1 MEIKVNGISIS
12 IENSTPVAS
21 FESLMLDI
29 DKQNKIL
36 STEADNLAKTI
47 NDYNMLTAI
56 KAAESL
62 SCKSTE
68 GVGEKIATTVKN
80 ILEKI
85 KEAII
90 KLGKFIAD
98 IFANGALVT
107 RANML
112 LNKINKM
119 NDEDINFDATINM
132 DQFTIFSKIV
142 LPNTFIIRDWGKM
155 YKASIQIVIGVVNT
169 LKADSDESSYT
180 DKFDDVVEEFVKD
193 AENDPLLCGLFDI
206 HANAND
212 ETENGIF
219 SSHFKPLKALGL
231 NTKHDIVEFL
241 TLVKSRQD
249 PLTQSLKDI
258 QPKLKELTNKVNK
271 IASENEDVSS
281 TAVKGLNMCVKAFTT
296 LTKCST
302 TVLGMAV
309 SSIGAALKVK
319 NDSPNA
325 EEA

>member
-1 MEIKVNGISIS
+1 
-12 IENSTPVAS
+12 
-21 FESLMLDI
+21 
-29 DKQNKIL
+29 
-36 STEADNLAKTI
+36 
-47 NDYNMLTAI
+47 
-56 KAAESL
+56 
-62 SCKSTE
+62 
-68 GVGEKIATTVKN
+68 
-80 ILEKI
+80 
-85 KEAII
+85 
-90 KLGKFIAD
+90 
-98 IFANGALVT
+98 
-107 RANML
+107 
-112 LNKINKM
+112 
-119 NDEDINFDATINM
+119 
-132 DQFTIFSKIV
+132 
-142 LPNTFIIRDWGKM
+142 M

-169 LKADSDESSYT
+169 LKADSDESSNT
-180 DKFDDVVEEFVKD
+180 DKFDDVVDEFVKD

-212 ETENGIF
+212 ETANGIF

-302 TVLGMAV
+302 AVLGMAV
-309 SSIGAALKVK
+309 SSIGAALKAK
-319 NDSPNA
+319 NDSSNTEA